1 MAERVLQLPGHPS
14 GLVGVRAPA
23 ENDRELVAAHA
34 GDCVNLP
41 QAAGQPVGHRAQ
53 EGITR
58 AVSVSIVYELEP
70 VEIEEHDRQ
79 RPPLAMCLCKAL
91 CQTVAEQEPV

>member
-1 MAERVLQLPGHPS
+1 MAERVLQLRGHL
-14 GLVGVRAPA
+14 GGFVGVRAPA
-23 ENDRELVAAHA
+23 ENDRELIPAHTC
-34 GDCVNLP
+34 DCVHLP
-41 QAAGQPVGHRAQ
+41 QAAAQPLGHRAQ